1 MSRHLSAVL
10 IVVFLALL
18 ACGKADPAS
27 TAKCAGQTTGEDCS
41 KCCTAEGRNG
51 YRAVNGKCECL

>member
-1 MSRHLSAVL
+1 MSRHALAAL
-10 IVVFLALL
+10 ILLVLALL

-27 TAKCAGQTTGEDCS
+27 TAKCAASGPPEECQ
-41 KCCTAEGRNG
+41 KCCTAQGRNG